1 MKHASAV
8 FSCLQM
14 GANESPVALQE
25 RLPAPALWALT
36 HTCAAEAF
44 LGWPG
49 SPPTVEG

>member
-1 MKHASAV
+1 MPVLSSLV
-8 FSCLQM
+8 YRW
-14 GANESPVALQE
+14 GVNESPVALQE
-25 RLPAPALWALT
+25 RLPVPALRALT